1 MSQYMSDKECRFRNA
16 KSPEARMRACF
27 SEATYDWADDMNKE
41 LKGFPFVRYA
51 YPHEINKEHHLE
63 C

>member
-1 MSQYMSDKECRFRNA
+1 MSYKECRFRNA

-27 SEATYDWADDMNKE
+27 SEATYDWADDPDSRPWWNRPMYFNFKH
-41 LKGFPFVRYA
+41 PDDM
-51 YPHEINKEHHLE
+51 NKEHHLE